1 MSILQKHT
9 KNLRKAV
16 KDYYDQYQVAKADM
30 EKAEN
35 IYRTATNDANVFSGK
50 NPRSLLE
57 IARMNA
63 LTETRRVEM
72 EQARQAFQ
80 TVRKARFAVLD
91 KAAQIR
97 KELVSDVQAA
107 FLADPAQ
114 VDNATMTLINSGIL
128 RSADYVKLFNDAQT
142 SGNMTMCRLIAQAA
156 GNLAKT
162 AEGNDRATLNML
174 THKAKSLDGNE
185 ALNKDIRGFDETV
198 LALSFGIGDA
208 ETRRTENMDTVAYW
222 LDSTADGEQ
231 DT

>member
-16 KDYYDQYQVAKADM
+16 KDYYNEYTTAKADLD
-30 EKAEN
+30 KAEAV
-35 IYRTATNDANVFSGK
+35 YRATAEDARGFASRNSGA
-50 NPRSLLE
+50 SLE
-57 IARMNA
+57 IARANA

-72 EQARQAFQ
+72 EEAKKHFQ
-80 TVRKARFAVLD
+80 TVRKARFAVMD
-91 KAAQIR
+91 RAAQIR
-97 KELVSDVQAA
+97 QELETDVQAA

-114 VDNATMTLINSGIL
+114 VDNNTMRLLDSGIL
-128 RSADYVKLFNDAQT
+128 RSGDYEKLFNDAQAA
-142 SGNMTMCRLIAQAA
+142 NNVTMCRLIAQAA

-162 AEGNDRATLNML
+162 IASDKDRATLNML

-208 ETRRTENMDTVAYW
+208 ETRRTENMDTVAFW
-222 LDSTADGEQ
+222 LESTADSE
-231 DT
+231 D

>member
-16 KDYYDQYQVAKADM
+16 KAYYNEYQTAKADLD
-30 EKAEN
+30 KAEN
-35 IYRTATNDANVFSGK
+35 IFRESTADAKAFSAK
-50 NPRSLLE
+50 NPNSSLE

-63 LTETRRVEM
+63 VSETRRVEM

-80 TVRKARFAVLD
+80 KVRKARFSVMD

-97 KELVSDVQAA
+97 KELISDVQAA

-114 VDNATMTLINSGIL
+114 VDNATMTLINSGVL
-128 RSADYVKLFNDAQT
+128 KAADYEKLFNDAQT

-162 AEGNDRATLNML
+162 ASDTDRVALNML
-174 THKAKSLDGNE
+174 THKAAGIDGR
-185 ALNKDIRGFDETV
+185 ADLQAFDESV
-198 LALSFGIGDA
+198 ISLSFGIGDA
-208 ETRRTENMDTVAYW
+208 ETGRTENMDTVAYW
-222 LDSTADGEQ
+222 LDSTADGDQ

>member
-1 MSILQKHT
+1 MTLLQKHT

-16 KDYYDQYQVAKADM
+16 KDYYNEYQTAKADLDKAETALKEAA
-30 EKAEN
+30 EKA
-35 IYRTATNDANVFSGK
+35 RVFAGR
-50 NPRSLLE
+50 NPRASLE
-57 IARMNA
+57 IARMNNA
-63 LTETRRVEM
+63 VESRRIEK

-80 TVRKARFAVLD
+80 TVRKARFSVMD

-97 KELVSDVQAA
+97 QELVSDVQAA

-128 RSADYVKLFNDAQT
+128 KAADYEKLFNDAQA

-162 AEGNDRATLNML
+162 ASDTDRVALNML
-174 THKAKSLDGNE
+174 AHKAESFDGN
-185 ALNKDIRGFDETV
+185 ADLNADIKAFDEIA
-198 LALSFGIGDA
+198 LSLSFGVGDVK
-208 ETRRTENMDTVAYW
+208 TGRTENMDTVAYW
-222 LDSTADGEQ
+222 LDSTADGDQ

>member
-16 KDYYDQYQVAKADM
+16 KDYYNEYQTAKADLD
-30 EKAEN
+30 KAEN
-35 IYRTATNDANVFSGK
+35 IFRESTADAKAFSAK
-50 NPRSLLE
+50 NPNSSLE

-63 LTETRRVEM
+63 VSETRRVEM
-72 EQARQAFQ
+72 EEAKKHFQ
-80 TVRKARFAVLD
+80 TVSKARFAVMD
-91 KAAQIR
+91 RAAQIR
-97 KELVSDVQAA
+97 QELETDVQAA

-128 RSADYVKLFNDAQT
+128 KAADYEKLFNDAQT

-162 AEGNDRATLNML
+162 IASDKDRATLNML

-208 ETRRTENMDTVAYW
+208 ETRRTENMDTVAFW
-222 LDSTADGEQ
+222 LESTADSE
-231 DT
+231 D

>member
-16 KDYYDQYQVAKADM
+16 KDYYDQYQTAKADLD
-30 EKAEN
+30 KAEAV
-35 IYRTATNDANVFSGK
+35 YKATAEDAKGFARRNSGA
-50 NPRSLLE
+50 SLE
-57 IARMNA
+57 IARANA

-72 EQARQAFQ
+72 EEAKKHFQ
-80 TVRKARFAVLD
+80 TVRKARFSVMD

-97 KELVSDVQAA
+97 QELVSDVQAA

-114 VDNATMTLINSGIL
+114 VDTNTMTLINSGIL
-128 RSADYVKLFNDAQT
+128 KAADYEKLFNDAQT

-162 AEGNDRATLNML
+162 ASDTDRVALNML
-174 THKAKSLDGNE
+174 THKAAGIDGR
-185 ALNKDIRGFDETV
+185 ADLQAFDESV
-198 LALSFGIGDA
+198 ISLSFGIGDA
-208 ETRRTENMDTVAYW
+208 ETGRTENMDTVAYW
-222 LDSTADGEQ
+222 LDSTADGDQ

>member
-1 MSILQKHT
+1 MTILQKHM
-9 KNLRKAV
+9 KSLRGEVQK
-16 KDYYDQYQVAKADM
+16 YYNQYQSAKADM

-35 IYRTATNDANVFSGK
+35 IYRTASNDANVFSER
-50 NPRSLLE
+50 NPHSLLE
-57 IARMNA
+57 VARMNA

-80 TVRKARFAVLD
+80 TVRKARFSVMD

-97 KELVSDVQAA
+97 QELVSDVQAA

-128 RSADYVKLFNDAQT
+128 KAADYEKLFNDAQA

-162 AEGNDRATLNML
+162 ASDTDRVALNML
-174 THKAKSLDGNE
+174 AHKAESFDGN
-185 ALNKDIRGFDETV
+185 ADLNADIKAFDEIA
-198 LALSFGIGDA
+198 LSLSFGVGDVK
-208 ETRRTENMDTVAYW
+208 TGRTENMDTVAYW
-222 LDSTADGEQ
+222 LDSTADGDQ

>member
-9 KNLRKAV
+9 KNLRKVV
-16 KDYYDQYQVAKADM
+16 KDYYSQYTTAKADLDKAETALKEAA
-30 EKAEN
+30 EKA
-35 IYRTATNDANVFSGK
+35 RVFAGR
-50 NPRSLLE
+50 NPRASLE
-57 IARMNA
+57 IARMNNA
-63 LTETRRVEM
+63 VESRRIEK

-80 TVRKARFAVLD
+80 TVRKARFSVMD

-97 KELVSDVQAA
+97 QELVSDVQAA

-128 RSADYVKLFNDAQT
+128 KAADYEKLFNDAQT

-162 AEGNDRATLNML
+162 ASDTDRVALNML
-174 THKAKSLDGNE
+174 THKAAGIDGT
-185 ALNKDIRGFDETV
+185 ADLQAFDESVISLT
-198 LALSFGIGDA
+198 FGIGDA
-208 ETRRTENMDTVAYW
+208 ETGRTENMDTVAYW
-222 LDSTADGEQ
+222 LDSTADGDQ

>member
-1 MSILQKHT
+1 MTLLQKHT

-16 KDYYDQYQVAKADM
+16 KDYYNEYQTAKADLD
-30 EKAEN
+30 KAEN
-35 IYRTATNDANVFSGK
+35 IFRESTADAKAFSAK
-50 NPRSLLE
+50 NPNSSLE

-63 LTETRRVEM
+63 VSETRRVEM

-80 TVRKARFAVLD
+80 TVRKARFSVMD

-97 KELVSDVQAA
+97 KELISDVQAA

-128 RSADYVKLFNDAQT
+128 KAADYEKLFNDAQT

-156 GNLAKT
+156 GNVAKT
-162 AEGNDRATLNML
+162 ASDTDRVALNML
-174 THKAKSLDGNE
+174 AHKAESFDGN
-185 ALNKDIRGFDETV
+185 ADLNADIKAFDEIA
-198 LALSFGIGDA
+198 LSLSFGVGDVK
-208 ETRRTENMDTVAYW
+208 TGRTENMDTVAYW
-222 LDSTADGEQ
+222 LDSTADGDQ